1 MSAVEI
7 DLSGRPICRIACG
20 KKMIRFR
27 QNFERPREC
36 CRSLLSC
43 HKFYHDERQMA
54 ADSAAGGGG
63 RWNGGVGCFGGFG
76 CACRSVVAVVIVEPK
91 RRGVSA
97 RFRTKP
103 KSERGTRPKKSVA
116 KPKKS
121 VTRQQKLVTRRSK

>member
-1 MSAVEI
+1 
-7 DLSGRPICRIACG
+7 
-20 KKMIRFR
+20 
-27 QNFERPREC
+27 
-36 CRSLLSC
+36 
-43 HKFYHDERQMA
+43 MA

-121 VTRQQKLVTRRSK
+121 VTRQQKLVTRRSKLCYQTRSFVVNAGKAGAGIVLDLDRLERQLPCHFRTFYTSPVLSF